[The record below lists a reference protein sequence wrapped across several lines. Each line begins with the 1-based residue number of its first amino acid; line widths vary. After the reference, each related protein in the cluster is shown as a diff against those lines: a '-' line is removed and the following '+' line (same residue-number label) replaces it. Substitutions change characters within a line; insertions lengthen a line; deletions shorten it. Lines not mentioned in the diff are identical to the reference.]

1 MWKPIKDFEN
11 YEVSDAGEVRNVK
24 FNRLLTPS
32 PGAGGYMRVQ
42 LRKDKQ
48 SHQRY
53 VHRLVAEAFLEGE
66 GEVNHLNGNRADN
79 RAENLEW
86 TTHQQNV
93 QHAFEVLNRAPS
105 RGRRVGVRVEYITGD
120 VKIFDTTKECADY
133 YGVDVTTI
141 RDYVSHKLTPHR
153 KVQANFYYI

>member
-48 SHQRY
+48 SYQRY

-66 GEVNHLNGNRADN
+66 GEVNHIDGDRTNNKAD
-79 RAENLEW
+79 NLEW
-86 TTHQQNV
+86 VTHQQNI
-93 QHAFEVLNRAPS
+93 QHSYDVLHRPPARGGKTIRVVYTNGEVMEFES
-105 RGRRVGVRVEYITGD
+105 
-120 VKIFDTTKECADY
+120 VKDCANY
-133 YGVDVTTI
+133 YGVDATTI
-141 RDYVSHKLTPHR
+141 RDYADHALTKYR
-153 KVQANFYYI
+153 KIQANFYYI

>member
-11 YEVSDAGEVRNVK
+11 YEVSDVGEVRNVK

-32 PGAGGYMRVQ
+32 PSAGGYMRVQ
-42 LRKDKQ
+42 LRKNKQ
-48 SHQRY
+48 SYQRY

-66 GEVNHLNGNRADN
+66 GEVNHIDGDRTNNKAN
-79 RAENLEW
+79 NLEW

-93 QHAFEVLNRAPS
+93 QHAFEVLNRTPS
-105 RGRRVGVRVEYITGD
+105 RGRVGVRVEYITGE
-120 VKIFDTTKECADY
+120 VKTFEGIKECADY
-133 YGVDVTTI
+133 YDVDTKTI

>member
-32 PGAGGYMRVQ
+32 PSAGGYMRVQ

-48 SHQRY
+48 SYQRY

-86 TTHQQNV
+86 TSHQKNI
-93 QHAFEVLNRAPS
+93 QHSYNVLNRTPV
-105 RGRRVGVRVEYITGD
+105 RGRVGVRVEYTTGE
-120 VKIFDTTKECADY
+120 VKTFDTIKECANY
-133 YGVDVTTI
+133 FGVDVTTI
-141 RDYVSHKLTPHR
+141 RDYTLHKLTPHR

>member
-11 YEVSDAGEVRNVK
+11 YEVSDTGEVRNVK

-48 SHQRY
+48 SYQRY

-66 GEVNHLNGNRADN
+66 GEVNHIDGDRTNNKAD
-79 RAENLEW
+79 NLEW

-105 RGRRVGVRVEYITGD
+105 RGRVGIRVEYIAGD
-120 VKIFDTTKECADY
+120 VKTFDTIKECADY
-133 YGVDVTTI
+133 YGVDTKTI